1 MIANRPLNILIA
13 VDGSEHAMAG
23 IKTIREM
30 PFPSGSLVTLI
41 SVFIPRN
48 ASNYAE
54 YEHFVRMGHA
64 ELQDQPWQVNT
75 EVASGNPAEVLTQ
88 YADQHACDLI
98 VLGARGARSALGVM
112 LGGVA
117 QQVVEYANRPVLVV
131 RAPYRK
137 MKRVILALDGSSC
150 SDLALQ
156 FLANIPLPK
165 SVHTIDLLHVLPPP
179 PLPQIL
185 AMAQTIPMGIERAAM
200 LELQESEEIKN
211 LLKDE
216 EEQGTELLKQAEQ
229 RFTSLS
235 AENMHH
241 PVVNQVLLR
250 GDAFEEI
257 NLYID
262 DHPAELILVG
272 SRGLS
277 GVRSWLLGS
286 LSRKLVHSAPCS
298 VLVVRGTPLC

>member
-1 MIANRPLNILIA
+1 MITPRPMNILVA

-23 IKTIREM
+23 VRTIRDM
-30 PFPSGSLVTLI
+30 PIPAGSQITVM

-54 YEHFVRMGHA
+54 YEHFVHMGHA
-64 ELQDQPWQVNT
+64 DLQDQPWQVT
-75 EVASGNPAEVLTQ
+75 TVVVSGNPAEVLTE
-88 YADQHACDLI
+88 YADQNQCDLI
-98 VLGARGARSALGVM
+98 VIGARGIRSALGVM

-117 QQVVEYANRPVLVV
+117 QQVVEYANRPVLVI

-137 MKRVILALDGSSC
+137 MMRIILALDGSNC

-156 FLANIPLPK
+156 FAAQLPLPE

-179 PLPQIL
+179 PLPQVM

-200 LELQESEEIKN
+200 LEIQESEEIKKI
-211 LLKDE
+211 LRE
-216 EEQGTELLKQAEQ
+216 EEQQGTELLKLASQRIKDLTAEKI
-229 RFTSLS
+229 
-235 AENMHH
+235 HYPKIH
-241 PVVNQVLLR
+241 QVLLR

-257 NLYID
+257 TQYVD
-262 DHPAELILVG
+262 EHPAELILVG

-298 VLVVRGTPLC
+298 VMVVRGTPLC

>member
-1 MIANRPLNILIA
+1 MIANRPMNILIA

-23 IKTIREM
+23 IRTIREM
-30 PFPSGSLVTLI
+30 PIPAGSQITVM

-54 YEHFVRMGHA
+54 YEHFVHMGHA
-64 ELQDQPWQVNT
+64 ELQDQPWRVIT
-75 EVASGNPAEVLTQ
+75 EVASGNPAEVLTE
-88 YADQHACDLI
+88 YAEQHQCDLI

-117 QQVVEYANRPVLVV
+117 QQVVEYANRPVLVI

-137 MKRVILALDGSSC
+137 MRRIILALDGSNC

-156 FLANIPLPK
+156 FLTQMPLPE
-165 SVHTIDLLHVLPPP
+165 SVHTIDLMHVLPPP
-179 PLPQIL
+179 PLPQVL
-185 AMAQTIPMGIERAAM
+185 AMAQTIPMGLERAAM
-200 LELQESEEIKN
+200 LELQESEEIKVI
-211 LLKDE
+211 LQDE
-216 EEQGTELLKQAEQ
+216 ERQGTELLQQSAE
-229 RFTSLS
+229 RFTDLTAKNS
-235 AENMHH
+235 H
-241 PVVNQVLLR
+241 PIKVNQVLLR

-257 NLYID
+257 SLYID
-262 DHPAELILVG
+262 DHPTELILVG

-286 LSRKLVHSAPCS
+286 LSRKLVHSAPSS
-298 VLVVRGTPLC
+298 VLVVRGKPLC